1 MSKTKK
7 SSSGSKGSSTTKKST
22 TSTAEINQVKQQL
35 NTVKSSL
42 QLESSSLAPME
53 GTLNTL
59 KELKTRLET
68 AIDTLRNQKDGIED
82 KYTLDSGWRGD
93 LYNASISA
101 SSALKTEYGNVCTNL
116 GYDLD
121 ALCDEITRRENEI
134 YNKNEYIGKLQSS
147 WNSLCN
153 WLEKHTD

>member
-82 KYTLDSGWRGD
+82 KYTLDRRKIA
-93 LYNASISA
+93 Y
-101 SSALKTEYGNVCTNL
+101 SSEFKCINGRHDSVPGGLFTVNWSDEL
-116 GYDLD
+116 LLEPPD
-121 ALCDEITRRENEI
+121 AGCREAF
-134 YNKNEYIGKLQSS
+134 
-147 WNSLCN
+147 
-153 WLEKHTD
+153 HTA

>member
-82 KYTLDSGWRGD
+82 KYTLDSGWCGD

-153 WLEKHTD
+153 WLEKHTN

>member
-59 KELKTRLET
+59 KELKARLET

-82 KYTLDSGWRGD
+82 KYTLDSGWRG
-93 LYNASISA
+93 I
-101 SSALKTEYGNVCTNL
+101 
-116 GYDLD
+116 
-121 ALCDEITRRENEI
+121 
-134 YNKNEYIGKLQSS
+134 
-147 WNSLCN
+147 
-153 WLEKHTD
+153 

>member
-82 KYTLDSGWRGD
+82 KYTLDSGWRGPI
-93 LYNASISA
+93 LNNWIMLNYFTFNIFNIGLLLAVIIGIGLITSLITCIK
-101 SSALKTEYGNVCTNL
+101 ALKSKPIKIIKNL
-116 GYDLD
+116 
-121 ALCDEITRRENEI
+121 
-134 YNKNEYIGKLQSS
+134 
-147 WNSLCN
+147 
-153 WLEKHTD
+153 